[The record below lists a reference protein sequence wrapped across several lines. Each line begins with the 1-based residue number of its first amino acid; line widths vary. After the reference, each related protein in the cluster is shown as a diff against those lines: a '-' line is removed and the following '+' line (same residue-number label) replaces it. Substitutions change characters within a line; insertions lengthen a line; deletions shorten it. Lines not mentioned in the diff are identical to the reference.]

1 MAQIGAVIGRE
12 FAYAHLSALTSLK
25 GEALSAAIRELL
37 RAELVHEGGPSRSTY
52 VFKHA
57 LIQDAAYSTLVI
69 ARRQQLHAQCAD
81 ILQELSPEI
90 REVQPELLAHHYT
103 EAGKHEQAVG
113 FWLKAGRRAAKRSA
127 NLEAIAHLRH
137 GVRLVEH
144 VQNPDRRAEIE
155 LALQVEL
162 GGPLIAT
169 KGYAAD
175 DTIAT
180 WERARALA
188 EERRDDHQLLRT
200 LYGLWAARVSLGE
213 TRVAL
218 GISDR
223 IIAVGRQVGN
233 DGAEIVGHRVRGL
246 TLHTLG
252 DQAAAR
258 EELEGALAA
267 YDPQRH
273 AGLAFEF
280 GQDARIAATSI
291 LSTVLWLQGYPERAR
306 QTSIA
311 NAEAALALRHTNSL
325 AYALAYGAGMV
336 AMLRCDEAETLR
348 LGEQLVTLATK
359 HHLHLWKAYGEAYK
373 GWALARVGDRTE
385 AVAMLVDAMKG
396 FAGPAPGFTSLWF
409 PASLPMRW
417 AARAVTRKRGSGWM
431 TPWRRRSAARR
442 CGACP
447 SCCA

>member
-1 MAQIGAVIGRE
+1 M
-12 FAYAHLSALTSLK
+12 
-25 GEALSAAIRELL
+25 
-37 RAELVHEGGPSRSTY
+37 
-52 VFKHA
+52 
-57 LIQDAAYSTLVI
+57 
-69 ARRQQLHAQCAD
+69 
-81 ILQELSPEI
+81 
-90 REVQPELLAHHYT
+90 
-103 EAGKHEQAVG
+103 
-113 FWLKAGRRAAKRSA
+113 
-127 NLEAIAHLRH
+127 
-137 GVRLVEH
+137 
-144 VQNPDRRAEIE
+144 
-155 LALQVEL
+155 
-162 GGPLIAT
+162 
-169 KGYAAD
+169 
-175 DTIAT
+175 
-180 WERARALA
+180 
-188 EERRDDHQLLRT
+188 
-200 LYGLWAARVSLGE
+200 
-213 TRVAL
+213 
-218 GISDR
+218 SDR

-267 YDPQRH
+267 YDPQCH

-325 AYALAYGAGMV
+325 AYALAYGACMV

-396 FAGPAPGFTSLWF
+396 FA
-409 PASLPMRW
+409 
-417 AARAVTRKRGSGWM
+417 RAGSGLYKPLFSGLVAYALNRAGRDAEAGQWLDDAVAEAE
-431 TPWRRRSAARR
+431 RREEM